1 LKIAGLIKEQL
12 ETARRVRITPLK
24 NDIYNVAGADVAA
37 ANGHLYCS
45 IGVFSFPDIELLE
58 EEGARIPETIPYVT
72 GFLSFRELPAL
83 VVAYQKLRNKP
94 CLLMVDGQGIAHPRG
109 LGLASHAGV
118 VLGSPTIG
126 CAKSHLYGRYKMP
139 KPERGAY
146 EYLKRDGDTI
156 GLVLRTRTNVKP
168 LFISPGHLVDVGD
181 CLRIVLA
188 TTTKYRIPEPLRF
201 AHRTAGQQA
210 KSG

>member
-1 LKIAGLIKEQL
+1 MKIAGLIKDQL
-12 ETARRVRITPLK
+12 ETAKRVRITPLR
-24 NDIYNVAGADVAA
+24 NDIWNVAGADVAA
-37 ANGHLYCS
+37 AKGYLYCS
-45 IGVFSFPDIELLE
+45 IGLFSFPDIELLE
-58 EEGARIPETIPYVT
+58 EKTARIRETMPYVT

-83 VVAYQKLRNKP
+83 VAAFQKLRSKP

-118 VLGSPTIG
+118 VLASPTIG
-126 CAKSHLYGRYKMP
+126 CAKSHLYGRYRMP
-139 KPERGAY
+139 GPDRGAY
-146 EYLKRDGDTI
+146 EYLERNERTI
-156 GLVLRTRTNVKP
+156 GLVLRTRSNVKP
-168 LFISPGHLVDVGD
+168 LFVSPGHLVDLGD

-188 TTTKYRIPEPLRF
+188 TTLKYRIPEPLRF